1 MTAPNVFHRDATP
14 LPTDWDDLGKL
25 MVDMRRHARENPKDE
40 FIVADDPG
48 FHYTPQRVPRLGW
61 VAFKPG
67 SENDFSKQWTITLEN
82 AKKTIKGH
90 ETLFRTQAGRQAH
103 LRAIVAQH
111 STS

>member
-1 MTAPNVFHRDATP
+1 MTATNVFQRDATP

-25 MVDMRRHARENPKDE
+25 MVDMRRHARENPGDE

-48 FHYTPQRVPRLGW
+48 LHYKPQRVPRLGW

-82 AKKTIKGH
+82 AKKTIKGN
-90 ETLFRTQAGRQAH
+90 ETLFRCQAGRQAH
-103 LRAIVAQH
+103 LRAIV
-111 STS
+111 SPPSS

>member
-1 MTAPNVFHRDATP
+1 
-14 LPTDWDDLGKL
+14 
-25 MVDMRRHARENPKDE
+25 
-40 FIVADDPG
+40 
-48 FHYTPQRVPRLGW
+48 

-103 LRAIVAQH
+103 LRAIV
-111 STS
+111 STPPISRP